1 MRATEIFLAVCL
13 IIVFCA
19 GLYAANDAGVK
30 DAERANKI
38 EKCVIKNKELAQ
50 PREYCRAAVNQ
61 GVE

>member
-1 MRATEIFLAVCL
+1 MCAIIAFAFVIFVANNAAVHDATRV
-13 IIVFCA
+13 
-19 GLYAANDAGVK
+19 D
-30 DAERANKI
+30 RI

>member
-1 MRATEIFLAVCL
+1 MKIKEAFLVVSAIIAFASVIFVVNNAAVHDATRV
-13 IIVFCA
+13 
-19 GLYAANDAGVK
+19 D
-30 DAERANKI
+30 RI